1 MYAKLCSDGRTSP
14 VGKESRF
21 RCISAERI
29 DCRRRKA
36 LVLRAFRGLSVCLSL
51 FTCAR
56 SVRCGMEGLTSA
68 RVSNRGHQAA
78 ELGCGRLRRCPVIRP
93 ATNQG
98 VRDTP
103 YDRRR
108 TLTAAYRAGACL
120 SLDDFPAVSSQ
131 RLFTQP
137 LFLDLRRSDFGAL
150 SFFLRYRGGG
160 KCRDKIVS
168 KNAGRI
174 FLPFRLH
181 TILSAF
187 AVLFNSGGR
196 PIFPGGFILTYF
208 GFLIRAKSC

>member
-1 MYAKLCSDGRTSP
+1 MPGQYAATW
-14 VGKESRF
+14 GKYALF
-21 RCISAERI
+21 RWS
-29 DCRRRKA
+29 
-36 LVLRAFRGLSVCLSL
+36 G
-51 FTCAR
+51 
-56 SVRCGMEGLTSA
+56 G
-68 RVSNRGHQAA
+68 GHHAA

-131 RLFTQP
+131 RLLQSSFFLICAEEVSV
-137 LFLDLRRSDFGAL
+137 LFL
-150 SFFLRYRGGG
+150 FLRYRGDG
-160 KCRDKIVS
+160 KCCEKIVS

-181 TILSAF
+181 TILPAF
-187 AVLFNSGGR
+187 AVLFNSDDRQFFGR
-196 PIFPGGFILTYF
+196 RILTYF
-208 GFLIRAKSC
+208 GFLVRAKSC

>member
-1 MYAKLCSDGRTSP
+1 M
-14 VGKESRF
+14 
-21 RCISAERI
+21 
-29 DCRRRKA
+29 
-36 LVLRAFRGLSVCLSL
+36 VLRAFRGLPVCLSL

-56 SVRCGMEGLTSA
+56 SVRCGVEAFASA

-93 ATNQG
+93 ATDL
-98 VRDTP
+98 RIYDTP

-120 SLDDFPAVSSQ
+120 SLNDFPAVSPQ
-131 RLFTQP
+131 RLFTML
-137 LFLDLRRSDFGAL
+137 LFPDLRRIDFGAL
-150 SFFLRYRGGG
+150 SFPAVSRRRQVPRQ
-160 KCRDKIVS
+160 KTAS

-181 TILSAF
+181 TILPAF
-187 AVLFNSGGR
+187 AVLFNSDGR
-196 PIFPGGFILTYF
+196 PFFGRRILTYF